1 MHEFSLCQSVISIA
15 KKAANDN
22 SKEVSK
28 IIVKVGKLAG
38 VDTESFEFWFPVA
51 AKDSSLEQAKLELI
65 IEDAIAKCNSCNQEF
80 TITKLY
86 EPCPNCGSFEKNIL
100 KGKDML
106 VESIIFN

>member
-15 KKAANDN
+15 KKASKDN

-28 IIVKVGKLAG
+28 IIVKVGNLAG

-51 AKDSSLEQAKLELI
+51 AKDSVLEQAKLEI
-65 IEDAIAKCNSCNQEF
+65 IYEQAVAKCKACEHEF
-80 TITKLY
+80 ELTKLY
-86 EPCPNCGSFEKNIL
+86 EQCPSCGSFEKDLL

-106 VESIIFN
+106 VESIVFN